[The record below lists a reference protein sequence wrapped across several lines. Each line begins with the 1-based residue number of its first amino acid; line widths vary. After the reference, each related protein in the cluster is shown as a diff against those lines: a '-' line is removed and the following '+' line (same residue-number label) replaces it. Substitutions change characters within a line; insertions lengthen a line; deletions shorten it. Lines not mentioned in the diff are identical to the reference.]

1 MGGAMAE
8 ITRQRTGEMVRE
20 VLKVLCDQPDGLE
33 ARKVLAAVETRLG
46 LTDFERSDY
55 PTSPG
60 VRRFEKILRFSTIPA
75 VKAGWLV
82 KAKGT
87 WTITDEGRAALDKFT
102 DPAEF
107 MRESVRRY
115 RAWKKD
121 QPDESLVD
129 VEGADETEVIA
140 TSDLE
145 EASESAWDGIRQF
158 VRAMNAYDFQDLA
171 AALLEA
177 MGYNVAWNAPPGPDQ
192 GLDILA
198 YRDPL
203 GTEDPR
209 IKVQVK
215 QRPDSKTTPDGI
227 RSFMAILGSSDVGIF
242 ISTGGFTPEARREA
256 RNQESRRVTL
266 VDLDRFIEL
275 WIEHY
280 ESVAETKRLLL
291 PLKPVWFLSPPT

>member
-1 MGGAMAE
+1 
-8 ITRQRTGEMVRE
+8 
-20 VLKVLCDQPDGLE
+20 
-33 ARKVLAAVETRLG
+33 
-46 LTDFERSDY
+46 
-55 PTSPG
+55 
-60 VRRFEKILRFSTIPA
+60 

-82 KAKGT
+82 KSKGV
-87 WTITDEGRAALDKFT
+87 WTITDEGGVALDKFK

-115 RAWKKD
+115 HAWKKD
-121 QPDESLVD
+121 QPDAI
-129 VEGADETEVIA
+129 VEEIAGENETEVIA

-145 EASESAWDGIRQF
+145 EASEAAWKGIRSF
-158 VRAMNAYDFQDLA
+158 IATMNAYTFQELA
-171 AALLEA
+171 AALLGG
-177 MGYNVAWNAPPGPDQ
+177 MGYHVAWVSPPGPDQ

-215 QRPDSKTTPDGI
+215 QRPDAKTTPDGI
-227 RSFMAILGSSDVGIF
+227 RSFMAILGASDVGIY
-242 ISTGGFTPEARREA
+242 IATGGFTPEARREA

-266 VDLDRFIEL
+266 IDLDRFIDL

-280 ESVAETKRLLL
+280 DRVEETKRLLL
-291 PLKPVWFLSPPT
+291 PLEPVWFIAPPT

>member
-1 MGGAMAE
+1 MMRMVLQVLAE
-8 ITRQRTGEMVRE
+8 H
-20 VLKVLCDQPDGLE
+20 PDGLE
-33 ARKVLAAVETRLG
+33 ARNVIAEVEHRLG
-46 LTDFERSDY
+46 LTDFEKSEY
-55 PTSPG
+55 PTTPG
-60 VRRFEKILRFSTIPA
+60 VRRFDKILRFNTIPS

-82 KAKGT
+82 KGKGV
-87 WTITDEGRAALDKFT
+87 WSVTDEGKAAMAKFT

-107 MRESVRRY
+107 MRESVRQY
-115 RAWKKD
+115 RTWAKA
-121 QPDESLVD
+121 QPIDE
-129 VEGADETEVIA
+129 VEDIQVEDDTEVLA
-140 TSDLE
+140 TSSLE
-145 EASESAWDGIRQF
+145 EGTEAAWEGIRSF
-158 VRAMNAYDFQDLA
+158 VAAMNPYAFQELA

-177 MGYNVAWNAPPGPDQ
+177 MGYSVAWISPPGPDQ

-215 QRPDSKTTPDGI
+215 QRPDNKTSPDGI

-266 VDLDRFIEL
+266 IDLDKFIEL
-275 WIEHY
+275 WIDHHRNVD
-280 ESVAETKRLLL
+280 ESKRLLL
-291 PLKPVWFLSPPT
+291 PIKPVWFLAPAT